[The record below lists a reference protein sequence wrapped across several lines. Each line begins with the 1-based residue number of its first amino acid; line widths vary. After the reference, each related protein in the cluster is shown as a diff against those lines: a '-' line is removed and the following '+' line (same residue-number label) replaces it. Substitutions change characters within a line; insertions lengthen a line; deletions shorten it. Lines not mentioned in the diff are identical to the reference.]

1 MASETSQL
9 IAKEFN
15 INVEQALSF
24 FKKSIIYHDIISSG
38 DLYDTAMPG
47 EIFELWKNERLT
59 GTPIST
65 NDIEAGALK
74 NLTLK

>member
-1 MASETSQL
+1 M
-9 IAKEFN
+9 
-15 INVEQALSF
+15 
-24 FKKSIIYHDIISSG
+24 
-38 DLYDTAMPG
+38 YDTAMPG